1 MMAYGINQ
9 LRKAG
14 KFLGDL
20 DAAYTNKVRE
30 VQAFNNPMSGVPLN
44 ELTKYPNEGV
54 GWKERRLVDAMT
66 AAVGTANVAS
76 RYALPAGGVTLAGKG
91 LYDITVGLQ
100 QMGQQDQQTNGTL
113 MP

>member
-1 MMAYGINQ
+1 MAYGREQ

-14 KFLGDL
+14 NFLGDL
-20 DAAYTNKVRE
+20 DAKYTNQVRK
-30 VQAFNNPMSGVPLN
+30 VQALNNPMSGVPLN
-44 ELTKYPNEGV
+44 ELNKYPNEGV

-66 AAVGTANVAS
+66 AGVAVSNVAS

-91 LYDITVGLQ
+91 LYDLTMGFQ
-100 QMGQQDQQTNGTL
+100 QQAEEDQQTNATL